1 MKGDYM
7 TIADVAN
14 KMAELQIKL
23 DLLST
28 IAPENYDQYNE
39 LRLKY
44 DSVALELQVCQLQL
58 SAIDTSLAINE
69 RMAISTETLSENH

>member
-1 MKGDYM
+1 M